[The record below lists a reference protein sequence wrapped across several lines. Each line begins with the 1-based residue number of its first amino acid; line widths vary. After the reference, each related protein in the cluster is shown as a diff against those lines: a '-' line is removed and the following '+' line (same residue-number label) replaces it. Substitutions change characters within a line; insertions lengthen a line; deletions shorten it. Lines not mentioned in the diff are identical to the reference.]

1 MVNNLES
8 FEDAALYALVIT
20 VDDYSGLRAQGYNGF
35 SDIEETNDDRKVH
48 DVNLQYLGFE
58 AEATIKLHNPTR
70 DQVHKAVTD
79 LRNIFQQN
87 AAAGTQCLLYAYY
100 GGAGA
105 SIGAPGQVIVLN
117 GDDKHVGYPLE
128 TRLQTISSMNNLT
141 SCIMVFDCS
150 RVPLSPG
157 LTMGANIEAEK
168 EEWQKFEG
176 ELTTVKRNYIA
187 FRSAGPS
194 MQMSLASP
202 VAQGFFQ
209 HIKDKCLAKGACGT
223 ADLMEFSK
231 YTEVSSS
238 MGVNVCF
245 SYE

>member
-1 MVNNLES
+1 MVSNLED
-8 FEDAALYALVIT
+8 FEDAVPYALVIT
-20 VDDYSGLRAQGYNGF
+20 VDDYSGLRAQGYTGF
-35 SDIEETNDDRKVH
+35 SDIPETNEDKKVH
-48 DVNLQYLGFE
+48 DNNLEYLDFE
-58 AEATIKLHNPTR
+58 PENTIKLHNPTR
-70 DQVHKAVTD
+70 EQVHTAVTD
-79 LRNIFQQN
+79 LRDTFHQN
-87 AAAGTQCLLYAYY
+87 AKDGTQCLLYAYY

-117 GDDKHVGYPLE
+117 GDDKHVAYPLE

-141 SCIMVFDCS
+141 ACIMVFDCS

-157 LTMGANIEAEK
+157 LTLGEKLQTEK
-168 EEWQKFEG
+168 EEWEKFEG
-176 ELTTVKRNYIA
+176 ELTTLKRNFIA
-187 FRSAGPS
+187 YRSAGPS

-202 VAQGFFQ
+202 VAHAFFQ
-209 HIKDKCLAKGACGT
+209 HIKDKCLAKGACRT
-223 ADLMEFSK
+223 ADLMDFSK